1 MLTTWRRFFSKVSP
15 GIAIDLGTA
24 NTFVY
29 QRGRGL
35 VFREPSVVAR
45 QKKSKKVLAIGSRAK
60 KMIGKTPEAIEAFY
74 PLHNGVIAD
83 FDAAR
88 AILTYFLDKLAETNS
103 FWGKFL
109 KETVI
114 IGTPSGSTEVER
126 KAVFDAAIEAG
137 AGNCFLVEEP
147 MAAAIGAGL
156 PVDSP
161 SGSLICDI
169 GGGTTEIAV
178 ISLGGIVLNRS
189 LKLAGHK
196 MDEVIV
202 NFLRL
207 KYSLLV
213 GLSTAE
219 EIKMEIGSA
228 LPEKKEPEMVVR
240 GRGLEK
246 GLPITVKIAAPEIRE
261 AIAPILNQIIR
272 AVNEMIEEAPP
283 ELVNDFL
290 ERGITLCGGGAKL
303 PGIDRLFSQETKMP
317 VFIAEDPQAAVALGC
332 GRLLEN
338 VDLRDRVKIVGIS

>member
-1 MLTTWRRFFSKVSP
+1 MFSKVSA

-24 NTFVY
+24 NTLIY
-29 QRGRGL
+29 QKGRGII
-35 VFREPSVVAR
+35 FREPSVVAR
-45 QKKSKKVLAIGSRAK
+45 QKKSGKVLAVGSQAK

-74 PLHNGVIAD
+74 PLRNGVIAD
-83 FDAAR
+83 FDAAW
-88 AILTYFLDKLAETNS
+88 AMLAYYLDKINEDNS
-103 FWGKFL
+103 FLGRLF

-137 AGNCFLVEEP
+137 AGDCFLVEEP

-169 GGGTTEIAV
+169 GGGTTEIAI

-196 MDEVIV
+196 MDEAII

-207 KYSLLV
+207 KYSLLI
-213 GLSTAE
+213 GPSMAE
-219 EIKMEIGSA
+219 EIKIEIGSA
-228 LPEKKEPEMVVR
+228 LPGEKESEVIAR

-246 GLPITVKIAAPEIRE
+246 GLPVTVRVTASEIRE
-261 AIAPILNQIIR
+261 AIAPILNQIIG
-272 AVNEMIEEAPP
+272 AVNELIEEAPP

-290 ERGITLCGGGAKL
+290 EQGITLCGGGANL
-303 PGIDRLFSQETKMP
+303 SGIDKLFSQETKMP
-317 VFIAEDPQAAVALGC
+317 VFVAEDPQAAVVLGC
-332 GRLLEN
+332 GKLLEN
-338 VDLRDRVKIVGIS
+338 VDLRDRVKVSDIA